1 MCIVFLTTA
10 HPDYALIVID
20 NRDEFILR
28 PTSRPEWWRHPHG
41 PDVLSARD
49 LQRSEKGT
57 WMGITKDGVF
67 AVLTNYRET
76 DLDDA
81 DHPIHAIRSRGGMVT
96 YWLGTGAEEPAIDS
110 IHSLVKDGGVKGVGG
125 FSMLCGK
132 LKMKR
137 TAEGGRDID
146 PIAIVSNRAS
156 HIAHVPWV
164 AKTRGEVCA
173 LSNIG
178 YGDVDRWPKLEDG
191 KQLLGEI
198 ITQAIKENL
207 SEDQLVEKLFG
218 LLDNDKLPRHEGMSL
233 MDYVSELK
241 QSIFIP
247 AIGDEVHRKEMEEC
261 MALGKT
267 GWPSG
272 DSPAVEEALV
282 IPTNGTTNDKAKVA
296 ENNLGFATGM
306 YGTQRQTIILVD
318 WDGQV
323 TFRERALYDSHGN
336 PILRG
341 EADEEFRFKI
351 EGWDDEDR

>member
-10 HPDYALIVID
+10 HPDYALIVVD

-28 PTSRPEWWRHPHG
+28 PTSRPEWWRHPNG
-41 PDVLSARD
+41 PEVLSARD

-76 DLDDA
+76 DVDDA
-81 DHPIHAIRSRGGMVT
+81 DHPIHAIRSRG
-96 YWLGTGAEEPAIDS
+96 
-110 IHSLVKDGGVKGVGG
+110 DGGVKGVGG
-125 FSMLCGK
+125 FSMVCGK
-132 LKMKR
+132 LRKSLK
-137 TAEGGRDID
+137 TEGGRNID

-156 HIAHVPWV
+156 HVDHVPWIGQ
-164 AKTRGEVCA
+164 TRGEVCA

-178 YGDVDRWPKLEDG
+178 YGDVDSWPKLEDG
-191 KQLLGEI
+191 KRMLGEV

-207 SEDQLVEKLFG
+207 SEDQLVDKLFG
-218 LLDNDKLPRHEGMSL
+218 ILDDDKLPRYEGMSL

-247 AIGDEVHRKEMEEC
+247 AVGDEPHRIEMEES
-261 MALGKT
+261 MARGKT

-272 DSPAVEEALV
+272 DSPAAEEAV
-282 IPTNGTTNDKAKVA
+282 TIPSNGTSDSAPKVA
-296 ENNLGFATGM
+296 DNNLGFATGM
-306 YGTQRQTIILVD
+306 YGTQRQTMILVD

-336 PILRG
+336 PIPRG
-341 EADEEFRFKI
+341 QADEVFRFKI
-351 EGWDDEDR
+351 EDWDNDDR